1 MVFLSEKFGDA
12 IAKLR
17 VIKYFFLS
25 LYKFPNVINQ
35 SREGS
40 GPVGREL
47 TTIYNGVISECSES

>member
-47 TTIYNGVISECSES
+47 TTIYFTMV